1 MSAGQTI
8 RLISDMNR
16 ARASRWCLTAPHGA
30 IVNVREA
37 TRTNEQ
43 NDKMW
48 AMLSDVSRAKPEGR
62 VKPAHKWKAVFM
74 DACGHK
80 PEYDE
85 NLEGDGFICL
95 GFKSSR
101 LTKAEFSDLIECIYE
116 YGARHGIEWSEP
128 QEQAA

>member
-1 MSAGQTI
+1 MIGQTVRLAGDMARAQAK
-8 RLISDMNR
+8 RLID
-16 ARASRWCLTAPHGA
+16 AAPQGA
-30 IVNVREA
+30 VVNIRPA
-37 TRTNEQ
+37 TRSTEQ

-48 AMLSDVSRAKPEGR
+48 AMLSDIARAKPDGR

-80 PEYDE
+80 PEYDQ

-95 GFKSSR
+95 GYRSSR

-116 YGARHGIEWSEP
+116 YGARHGVVWSDERKD
-128 QEQAA
+128 AA